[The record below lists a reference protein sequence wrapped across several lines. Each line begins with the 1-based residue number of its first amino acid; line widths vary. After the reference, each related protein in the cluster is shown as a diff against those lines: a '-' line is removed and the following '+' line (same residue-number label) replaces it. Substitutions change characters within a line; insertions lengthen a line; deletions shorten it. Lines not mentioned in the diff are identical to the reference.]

1 MPLRSM
7 PLDGL
12 RALYFFKNIL
22 FIFKKEGETDRQQER
37 EGQRERERGSQANS
51 MLSVEPD
58 QGLDPRT
65 LRL

>member
-22 FIFKKEGETDRQQER
+22 FIFKKEGETDRQTAGAGGPEGEGER
-37 EGQRERERGSQANS
+37 ISSKLHAELEPHERLDS
-51 MLSVEPD
+51 M
-58 QGLDPRT
+58 T
-65 LRL
+65 